1 MAKGGFT
8 YPYCAWWLRSP
19 GNYSNGAAYVLD
31 GGIIRD
37 DGNYVIS
44 YYGVRPALWINIG

>member
-19 GNYSNGAAYVLD
+19 GLVGNAADVFID
-31 GGIIRD
+31 GS
-37 DGNYVIS
+37 IS
-44 YYGVRPALWINIG
+44 YYGLGADRNIGVRPALWINIG